1 MKKAHLSVDSRAIT
15 IIPEKVEY
23 FNAVQGTF
31 LKTLIFYFLK
41 SVTIEPEMIV
51 KTDVKLTDKYIFT
64 LNISVDEF
72 RDEPWLFLGEKVTFF
87 IDAEESMEMFNK
99 HAKIWKWKI
108 PKKAAKQVVKKEEK
122 KSVETRKLN
131 NLSPDTLS
139 TISSMRKL
147 KLKIFDYHFFR

>member
-72 RDEPWLFLGEKVTFF
+72 RDEPWSFLGEKVTFF

-99 HAKIWKWKI
+99 HAKKNSGFTNTKLA
-108 PKKAAKQVVKKEEK
+108 KKTF
-122 KSVETRKLN
+122 S
-131 NLSPDTLS
+131 
-139 TISSMRKL
+139 
-147 KLKIFDYHFFR
+147 